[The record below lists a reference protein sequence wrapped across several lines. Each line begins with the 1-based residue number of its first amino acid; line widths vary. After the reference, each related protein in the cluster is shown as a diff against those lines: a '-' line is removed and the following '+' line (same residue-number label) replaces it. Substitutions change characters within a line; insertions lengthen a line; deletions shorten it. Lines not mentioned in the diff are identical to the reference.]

1 MDWTDLDKTPLYIPP
16 TAHGPGVAAYE
27 QALCAVFEASE
38 DEVDG
43 VLDRFT
49 PSMPLPLVRRTVERD
64 AAGDVVW
71 PESFRPAPMQSVR
84 PPRPTWEPPPL
95 RKLLESTPPA
105 PRAPMRSDLELA
117 CALPTDDAA
126 YGLSWKAPALA
137 TTSTLVI
144 DWDTA
149 PKPRRRHLGWIAVGA
164 AYAFGITTMVAVE
177 RDRQLSQA
185 SAHARELVDL
195 PALTKSS
202 PQADQPATMTPIELK
217 EPLRIV
223 GFVTDPPAAPLHEPT
238 LDEPTLDEPTP
249 QTVAPVRHV
258 AQEIDL
264 ARLKVIVGGAASQAA
279 SCGDGETFG
288 AARVG
293 ITFAPTGRATGAT
306 LMSGPFGGTRVGHCI
321 TEVMRRTRIA
331 PFAGGPTT
339 VTKTVT
345 ISKPRE

>member
-1 MDWTDLDKTPLYIPP
+1 MDLTDLDKTPLYFPP
-16 TAHGPGVAAYE
+16 SAHGPGVAAYE
-27 QALCAVFEASE
+27 RQLNAVFEASE
-38 DEVDG
+38 EEVDG
-43 VLDRFT
+43 VFDRFT

-64 AAGDVVW
+64 ASGDVVW
-71 PESFRPAPMQSVR
+71 PESFRPAPMQSAR

-105 PRAPMRSDLELA
+105 PRPPMRSDLELA
-117 CALPTDDAA
+117 CALPTKDAA
-126 YGLSWKAPALA
+126 YGLSWRAPALA

-149 PKPRRRHLGWIAVGA
+149 LTPKPRRRHLGWIAVGA
-164 AYAFGITTMVAVE
+164 AYAIGITTMVAVA

-185 SAHARELVDL
+185 SAHAGELADL
-195 PALTKSS
+195 PALTKAASRAE
-202 PQADQPATMTPIELK
+202 PPATMTPIELK

-223 GFVTDPPAAPLHEPT
+223 GFVTDPPALPVQQPT
-238 LDEPTLDEPTP
+238 VE
-249 QTVAPVRHV
+249 VAPPPRPVHV
-258 AQEIDL
+258 AREIDL

-306 LMSGPFGGTRVGHCI
+306 LMSGPFGGTRTGNCI
-321 TEVMRRTRIA
+321 TEVMRRARIA